1 MLKIKEAVIVEGKY
15 DKIRLSNFIDGLI
28 ITTEG
33 FGIFKDKEKQRLIR
47 SLAESRGILIL
58 TDSDGAGFVIR
69 NFLKGVVD
77 KDKIRHAY
85 IPDILGKER
94 RKNAPSK
101 EGKIGVEGISD
112 EILMEAILRSG
123 AECSISG
130 KKERTPCE
138 ITKADLY
145 ALGLSGSVNAAE
157 NRRKLKQYLNL
168 PEKMT
173 ANGMLAVL
181 NVMMTKDELTAFMQ
195 QEGVK

>member
-94 RKNAPSK
+94 RKTAPSK
-101 EGKIGVEGISD
+101 EGKIG
-112 EILMEAILRSG
+112 MEAILRSG

-157 NRRKLKQYLNL
+157 NRRKLKQHLNL